1 MDWTEILRFSRGP
14 LFHFSLVIFI
24 AGMIYRLVRIIFL
37 GWEKDRVK
45 SQGSKLSGVI
55 ISYLKGLIIL
65 PFIPWVRRTFKN
77 NALTFIAGGI
87 FHLSL
92 FLVLIFG
99 AAHILVWQ
107 SLFGVSWAPLPTPV
121 VDWVAAAG
129 IVSLIILL
137 INRLT
142 HPVLRLLTKLPAW
155 INWTLVFLP
164 FVTGYIMYHHLWFPY
179 EVIFSLHLIF
189 VCLLLIWIPFSRM
202 SHFLFYFFSRTIH
215 GARAGKRAV
224 TP

>member
-1 MDWTEILRFSRGP
+1 MDWIEILRFSRGP
-14 LFHFSLVIFI
+14 LFHFSLIIFL
-24 AGMIYRLVRIIFL
+24 AGMIYRVSRTIFL

-77 NALTFIAGGI
+77 NSLTFIAGGL

-99 AAHILVWQ
+99 EAHILVWQ
-107 SLFGVSWAPLPTPV
+107 SLFGVSWSSLPTPI
-121 VDWVAAAG
+121 VDWIAAVG
-129 IVSLIILL
+129 IISLIILL

-142 HPVLRLLTKLPAW
+142 HPVLRLLTGLPVW
-155 INWTLVFLP
+155 INWALVFLP
-164 FVTGYIMYHHLWFPY
+164 FITGYIMYHHL
-179 EVIFSLHLIF
+179 
-189 VCLLLIWIPFSRM
+189 
-202 SHFLFYFFSRTIH
+202 
-215 GARAGKRAV
+215 
-224 TP
+224 